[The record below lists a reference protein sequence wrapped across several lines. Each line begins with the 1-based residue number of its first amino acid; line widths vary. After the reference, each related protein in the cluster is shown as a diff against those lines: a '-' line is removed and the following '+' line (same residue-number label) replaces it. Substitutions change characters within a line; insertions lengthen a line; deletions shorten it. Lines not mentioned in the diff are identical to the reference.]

1 MAGDF
6 RVFFEEETEMGEDI
20 LPELAAL
27 SNSAFRDSGKD
38 ESMKEI
44 EAKHM
49 LSKNVEN
56 GLVLKVEDIIWRQ
69 LWPQTKGFDFGMQK
83 NAKTHMPCAGA
94 HA

>member
-1 MAGDF
+1 
-6 RVFFEEETEMGEDI
+6 MGEDI

-27 SNSAFRDSGKD
+27 SNSAFRRSGKD

-83 NAKTHMPCAGA
+83 KCKNTYALRWCPRLS
-94 HA
+94 